1 MKNLKILFTLTLLL
15 LVYNSFSQSPGF
27 SLTIGDDETV
37 CQNQNPSSIR
47 VISYSKAT
55 NYELKSSAPAECNVS
70 GTYYDKYEVTY
81 LGWELKRSVYVNGN
95 WSNYETIS
103 SGQTYQISNGQ
114 TFALPSTN
122 YPARYYVHVKNSFKV
137 TAWRCVSK
145 DNLNAI
151 EVGVLAIPSNL
162 EQYVYTIDE
171 RYNNSNT
178 ITKHKLQPSYLFEG
192 AINGTQTIENNAIP
206 SRFNS
211 TQDPESNYGDH
222 TIHWEKDV
230 GSNNSWEVIPS
241 SNSVSYQAPRLTQTT
256 SYKRVIS
263 NSCYTK
269 QSNIITVTVNQTFNQ
284 GTIQGVQTIC
294 YNTKPAPITFATNP
308 SGGSGSF
315 SYQWEKSN
323 SPNSGFS
330 AIGGYTSANLSL
342 DEKLTQTSY
351 FRCKVSTGSLTSH
364 TNTICVTVRPA
375 LNAGSINPTQTICYN
390 TKPSIIAS
398 SANASGG
405 SGSYSLSWE
414 NSLNNSSW
422 NSISSTNSNTY
433 QPSNLTSTT
442 YYRRVVTDNICSN
455 KEYSNTSTITVLP
468 KVSFGS
474 IGSNQTICYNTKP
487 SEFVNTTS
495 PSGGNGT
502 FTYKWQ
508 YSIDNNSW
516 TDIAG
521 ATSASLV
528 YSSNL
533 KVTTYFR
540 RVAITNCDT
549 GYSNTIK
556 ITVNKERIAG
566 TIGEN
571 QNICPG
577 GYGERI
583 VNKTLPLGGNNSFTY
598 SWESS
603 NTGSGNWNKINDE
616 TNNYYNPNQVKNIK
630 YFRRVETD
638 LCATTY
644 SNMVYVK
651 EADLVTGGSI
661 QGEQDLCFDSNPNKL
676 ENVTLPSG
684 GIGEFNFSWFNS
696 LDNASWNLID
706 NANSKDYTPPSNAT
720 ISTYYKRVSTNT
732 CGVSE
737 SNIILVKVNPELA
750 SGVIGEN
757 QIIYPN
763 TKPNKLNSIQPATGG
778 KGKFNYLWQYKVGN
792 NDWVDINIGVFEFFQ
807 PDNLT
812 ETTTY
817 RRSVIDNCTQ
827 IYSNEIVITVSNVM
841 DGGTIGA
848 DQEICFNTKPRSI
861 TNIVSPSGGTSHI
874 YTYQWEKS
882 ETGTGDWY
890 VIKNEVSK
898 DFTPPV
904 LDKTTYYRRT
914 VLNGAVSVHS
924 NTVEIVVA
932 NQMRGGSIGDNI
944 SIYGNKDIIPIVF
957 SEIPTG
963 GYENKEYSIQSS
975 LNGVSWNDV
984 FITTENPS
992 DIMYYPNI
1000 MNGTTFFRIKTYCN
1014 ICGFA
1019 LSNTISYT
1027 IIPKLTASGIG
1038 DNQTI
1043 DYNTQPQ
1050 EIKTIYSATG
1060 GKTPY
1065 YYQWQSKPKDTELWN
1080 NIIDAVEL
1088 NYQPPALKSSQDY
1101 RVIVSDYLYD
1111 TLTSNVVSINV
1122 NPDLIAG
1129 TIGENQR
1136 ICYNTA
1142 PETLLNIK
1150 NATGGTGTYNYNFQ
1164 VSKDGINW
1172 TDILNSISSSFTP
1185 SELLENTLFRR
1196 KVTSGT
1202 ITKYSNTVLINVDN
1216 VINKPAIT
1224 GTGIFCAN
1232 QNASLNIVNSIP
1244 NYTYQWIINSKDTL
1258 MGTSI
1263 FLKDLEKNYI
1273 LNVAAINDI
1282 NCKSDFLIDTVVVD
1296 PIKADFTF
1304 NPSFINCGDKVNFYS
1319 KSKNAVKW
1327 EWNLGLAESYTTE
1340 NPAVYFN
1347 VPNSY
1352 NINLTVTSVNNC
1364 ISSKTLANAITVY
1377 GTTSI
1382 VSDAINSIRIFPNP
1396 SHSTFKVDLSNAPK
1410 FDRIRVVALNGVIVL
1425 DIPKTLFYGVISLP
1439 NSGTYIVQ
1447 FILNSEII
1455 SNAKI
1460 IKL

>member
-1 MKNLKILFTLTLLL
+1 MKKLLL
-15 LVYNSFSQSPGF
+15 IFNLVFCSLLIFSQSNT
-27 SLTIGDDETV
+27 LV
-37 CQNQNPSSIR
+37 YHKQNRAYPNP
-47 VISYSKAT
+47 
-55 NYELKSSAPAECNVS
+55 
-70 GTYYDKYEVTY
+70 
-81 LGWELKRSVYVNGN
+81 
-95 WSNYETIS
+95 
-103 SGQTYQISNGQ
+103 
-114 TFALPSTN
+114 
-122 YPARYYVHVKNSFKV
+122 
-137 TAWRCVSK
+137 
-145 DNLNAI
+145 
-151 EVGVLAIPSNL
+151 VLL
-162 EQYVYTIDE
+162 
-171 RYNNSNT
+171 
-178 ITKHKLQPSYLFEG
+178 
-192 AINGTQTIENNAIP
+192 
-206 SRFNS
+206 
-211 TQDPESNYGDH
+211 
-222 TIHWEKDV
+222 
-230 GSNNSWEVIPS
+230 SNNSFNAITAKWYHVGWVEEDNMYYVIEELNITDNTYQPPINYFTELS
-241 SNSVSYQAPRLTQTT
+241 AIALSKQTLIVGSLVTHQPNQIEITRLKVSNVTVPELRIYNFNANTYWVPYGGSVNISYQNTPSDIGYLNERIL
-256 SYKRVIS
+256 IS
-263 NSCYTK
+263 NAGEHKWDALDIQGNTFTLKNLTK
-269 QSNIITVTVNQTFNQ
+269 NTDLRISLFNDNITAISNIITIEVGGDPLNVGEIRNKSVPSGHF
-284 GTIQGVQTIC
+284 GVAC
-294 YNTKPAPITFATNP
+294 YNDLAPLLGFTTNP
-308 SGGSGSF
+308 SGATGYY
-315 SYQWEKSN
+315 SYQWQISDTEN
-323 SPNSGFS
+323 GT
-330 AIGGYTSANLSL
+330 YTDLLNYTAK
-342 DEKLTQTSY
+342 DFQYTIPLTSIKY
-351 FRCKVSTGSLTSH
+351 FRCKVSSGSVSKY
-364 TNTICVTVRPA
+364 TNTIKINVHPPLVSGVITTGQSICSNTQPNQINSVTLP
-375 LNAGSINPTQTICYN
+375 
-390 TKPSIIAS
+390 
-398 SANASGG
+398 SGG
-405 SGSYSLSWE
+405 SGIFNYYWQ
-414 NSLNNSSW
+414 NSTDNSNWSNITNANSTNYKPTGNL
-422 NSISSTNSNTY
+422 NSIK
-433 QPSNLTSTT
+433 
-442 YYRRVVTDNICSN
+442 YYRRKTTDNLGCGTI
-455 KEYSNTSTITVLP
+455 YSNSHKITIYAD
-468 KVSFGS
+468 VSSGS
-474 IGSNQTICYNTKP
+474 ISGTQTICYNTKP

-508 YSIDNNSW
+508 YSINNNSW

-556 ITVNKERIAG
+556 VTVYKERIAG

-571 QNICPG
+571 QNICPD

-583 VNKTLPLGGNNSFTY
+583 VNKTLPSGGNNSFTY

-603 NTGSGNWNKINDE
+603 NTGSGNWNKINYE
-616 TNNYYNPNQVKNIK
+616 TDNYYNPNQVKNIK

-638 LCATTY
+638 LCATTN

-661 QGEQDLCFDSNPNKL
+661 QGEQDLCFGSNPNKL

-684 GIGEFNFSWFNS
+684 GVGEFNFSWFNS

-737 SNIILVKVNPELA
+737 SNIILVKVNPELV

-757 QIIYPN
+757 QTIYPN
-763 TKPNKLNSIQPATGG
+763 TKPNKLNSIQPASGG
-778 KGKFNYLWQYKVGN
+778 KGTFNYLWQYKVGN

-817 RRSVIDNCTQ
+817 RRSVKDNCTQ

-841 DGGTIGA
+841 FGGTIGA

-914 VLNGAVSVHS
+914 VLNGAFSVHS

-932 NQMRGGSIGDNI
+932 NQMRGGTIGDNI

-957 SEIPTG
+957 YELPSG
-963 GYENKEYSIQSS
+963 GYENKEYTIQSS

-1000 MNGTTFFRIKTYCN
+1000 MNGTTLFRIKSYCN
-1014 ICGFA
+1014 ICGVS
-1019 LSNTISYT
+1019 LSNTISYS
-1027 IIPKLTASGIG
+1027 IIPKLTPCGIG
-1038 DNQTI
+1038 NNQTI

-1060 GKTPY
+1060 GLTPY
-1065 YYQWQSKPKDTELWN
+1065 YYQWQSKPKDTEIWN
-1080 NIIDAVEL
+1080 NIIVATNFD
-1088 NYQPPALKSSQDY
+1088 YQPPTLTSSQDY
-1101 RVIVSDYLYD
+1101 RVIVSDHFYD
-1111 TLTSNVVSINV
+1111 TLASNVVSIIV

-1172 TDILNSISSSFTP
+1172 TDISNSISSSFKP
-1185 SELLENTLFRR
+1185 SALLENTLFRR

-1273 LNVAAINDI
+1273 LNVAALNDI

-1304 NPSFINCGDKVNFYS
+1304 NPSFINCGDKVDFYS

-1364 ISSKTLANAITVY
+1364 ISSKTLENAITVY